1 MASVPRATRTL
12 ADVESW
18 ADVGVLAWGSEA
30 DFSLLNRPAIIEF
43 LRGGITGKILLAL
56 TKAELRAWD
65 LPIGP
70 AIELMCAIDAL
81 KAEIGT
87 RSSLKKSSCES
98 TPASP
103 LAQV

>member
-1 MASVPRATRTL
+1 MADPRATRTL

-18 ADVGVLAWGSEA
+18 EDVGVLAWGSEA
-30 DFSLLNRPAIIEF
+30 VFSRLNRPAIIEF
-43 LRGGITGKILLAL
+43 LRGGIITGKVLLAL

-70 AIELMCAIDAL
+70 AIELMCAIGTL

-87 RSSLKKSSCES
+87 FITQHEVCDS
-98 TPASP
+98 TPTP
-103 LAQV
+103 LLAQL